1 MRLHPPFI
9 QHVVLIR
16 KGRVE
21 EQPVYITNNNT
32 VQYKHYSSS
41 YPLVAFAF
49 TCSGPCEPIQ
59 FEPPCVDYVS
69 VVVSWKVSLSRAKN
83 VVNAYKTLKF
93 WNWKAAIFTNL
104 SLRDISSNFEALWEV
119 KRCLMQCG
127 KVQFW
132 PLDWMSAWLRSHE
145 QRLHPPFC
153 SNIQTCSGRHKGGH
167 VRSELGHRYRQTNVK
182 LLRTL
187 NVWGIFY
194 WGSDKGVNCL
204 SWLEIVT

>member
-1 MRLHPPFI
+1 MQRVEVKEEEEEKEEACDRCVSGAGLMRLHPPFI

-69 VVVSWKVSLSRAKN
+69 VVVS
-83 VVNAYKTLKF
+83 
-93 WNWKAAIFTNL
+93 
-104 SLRDISSNFEALWEV
+104 
-119 KRCLMQCG
+119 
-127 KVQFW
+127 
-132 PLDWMSAWLRSHE
+132 
-145 QRLHPPFC
+145 
-153 SNIQTCSGRHKGGH
+153 
-167 VRSELGHRYRQTNVK
+167 
-182 LLRTL
+182 
-187 NVWGIFY
+187 
-194 WGSDKGVNCL
+194 
-204 SWLEIVT
+204 